1 MKEVSIANLA
11 KKISCSA
18 GVELVLGHHD
28 LPFRQSKIAL
38 VKLHHQRT
46 FPFTDGA
53 TEVSSEICNAGL
65 DMVGLAWKL
74 HFSLASRH

>member
-1 MKEVSIANLA
+1 MKELSIAKLA

-28 LPFRQSKIAL
+28 LPFRRSKIAL
-38 VKLHHQRT
+38 VNPHHQRT
-46 FPFTDGA
+46 FPVTDGA
-53 TEVSSEICNAGL
+53 TAVSSEICLAVL